1 VTVRVLFF
9 AYLRDLVK
17 TASADVEVEAGARV
31 KDVER
36 SILERW
42 PVLDGQL
49 VRLPIVLEGKV
60 VDADA
65 LVREGAEIVWLPP
78 VGGGAPASSDE
89 EAALA
94 APKPGVVRAALT
106 REPLDAARLTAL
118 VRSKACGGVTTFVGE
133 VRDRDGERRVLALE
147 YDAYDTLASSQIAAI
162 AAEAAARWP
171 EARIAVEHRAGRLVP
186 GDAAVVVAVACP
198 HRAEAFDCCRHVID
212 RVKEAV
218 PIWKK
223 ELSAEGDRWVEGT
236 EYRA

>member
-9 AYLRDLVK
+9 AYLRDLTK
-17 TASADVEVEAGARV
+17 TAAADVEVPDGARV

-36 SILERW
+36 AILERW
-42 PVLDGQL
+42 PALDGQL
-49 VRLPIVLEGKV
+49 VRLPIVHDGKV
-60 VDADA
+60 VDAETEVKD
-65 LVREGAEIVWLPP
+65 GAEVVWLPP
-78 VGGGAPASSDE
+78 VGGGSPASSDE

-94 APKPGVVRAALT
+94 PRPGVVRAALV

-118 VRSKACGGVTTFVGE
+118 VRSPACGGVTTFVGE
-133 VRDRDGERRVLALE
+133 VRDHDDGRPVIALE
-147 YDAYDTLASSQIAAI
+147 YDAYDTLAAAQIAAV

-171 EARIAVEHRAGRLVP
+171 LARIAVEHRAGRLVV
-186 GDAAVVVAVACP
+186 GDAAVVVAVASP
-198 HRAEAFDCCRHVID
+198 HRAEAFECCRYVID

-223 ELSAEGDRWVEGT
+223 ELGPGGERWIEGS